1 MISACYSILYIWTTG
16 TTECNLAM
24 GKYNDAM
31 MSAKTALKLKPNS
44 SQAFAIIARVMSKSD
59 TANGRKEVWNQ
70 TLSLSSQLILFCVCV
85 TIT

>member
-1 MISACYSILYIWTTG
+1 MHWYFVTG

-44 SQAFAIIARVMSKSD
+44 SKAFAHVARVMSKSD
-59 TANGRKEVWNQ
+59 TSTGRKEVGRCIYGVHI
-70 TLSLSSQLILFCVCV
+70 SDVVHGHSV
-85 TIT
+85 TTI